1 MVADLWMGWRKVWKF
16 FARLSS
22 IRHAEMMEHV
32 VANTNA
38 TVLCTAGKFCDTE
51 CGFCNAVVLSRGM
64 PKSCFKGLTKIANRA
79 MRKSRCE
86 V

>member
-16 FARLSS
+16 VARLSS
-22 IRHAEMMEHV
+22 IRHAEMMGHV
-32 VANTNA
+32 VANS
-38 TVLCTAGKFCDTE
+38 LSTAGKFYDTE

-64 PKSCFKGLTKIANRA
+64 PRLCFKGLTKISDGA
-79 MRKSRCE
+79 MLKSRCE